1 MNYSFNEARPAL
13 EVFHTGDSVR
23 AYDFLGAHLVN
34 RNDKNGVVF
43 RVWAPTA
50 RSVSVAGDFNNWN
63 NEANYMYNIG
73 YGVWEVFVEGVKEF
87 CTYKYCIESEYGDR
101 LMKADPYAFHAQ
113 TRPGQAS
120 VVYDIESYSWND
132 SEWFNKRKENNIS
145 SSPMNIYEIHAG
157 SWRKYPDGNFF
168 NYQKLADELI
178 PYLKEMHYT
187 HVQLMPIMEYPYDGS
202 WGFQTTG
209 YYAPTSRYGTPSDFY
224 GFC

>member
-132 SEWFNKRKENNIS
+132 SECKTMFIPCMIGYGQLLIIVFVVILLFGGAKIPELMRGMCRGVREFKDAMNTDYSSENKKPN
-145 SSPMNIYEIHAG
+145 P
-157 SWRKYPDGNFF
+157 
-168 NYQKLADELI
+168 ADVSGDK
-178 PYLKEMHYT
+178 PADK
-187 HVQLMPIMEYPYDGS
+187 
-202 WGFQTTG
+202 
-209 YYAPTSRYGTPSDFY
+209 
-224 GFC
+224 

>member
-1 MNYSFNEARPAL
+1 MLFTLKPAP
-13 EVFHTGDSVR
+13 V
-23 AYDFLGAHLVN
+23 
-34 RNDKNGVVF
+34 
-43 RVWAPTA
+43 
-50 RSVSVAGDFNNWN
+50 
-63 NEANYMYNIG
+63 
-73 YGVWEVFVEGVKEF
+73 
-87 CTYKYCIESEYGDR
+87 
-101 LMKADPYAFHAQ
+101 
-113 TRPGQAS
+113 QAS